1 MELLVE
7 MRPSEVYDKLE
18 EVFEEL
24 RKTKEFIDSV
34 PLPRE
39 FKRIDIDDALQDVSD
54 HLSEATST
62 MIMLGDALKERA
74 GVELFREAN
83 VVDRILARIDQ

>member
-1 MELLVE
+1 

>member
-1 MELLVE
+1 VE

>member
-1 MELLVE
+1 ME